1 MKKLDGQTA
10 IVTGAGSG
18 IGKAISKKLSLEGA
32 YVWATDVQEDGGKKT
47 VQEIHESG
55 GKAEFLQLDV
65 RDADQVISTLD
76 HIYKSSG
83 RIDILINNAGIS
95 GNPAPVDL
103 MGNEDWK
110 DLLDIHV
117 NGSFY
122 CLKAAAKYMK
132 MHNYGRIINMSSLAS
147 ETSLQGFAHYAAAK
161 YALLGLTETSAKDL
175 ASYNITVNA
184 LKPGIIRSTL
194 TGGILEVAEERIAAS
209 TPLGKVGS
217 PGDVAEAACFLA
229 SPDSS
234 FLTGISIIV
243 DGGFRLVTEM
253 DKVMNEMIAAS
264 SN

>member
-10 IVTGAGSG
+10 IVTGAARG
-18 IGKAISKKLSLEGA
+18 IGKAICEKLSGEGA
-32 YVWATDVQEDGGKKT
+32 FVWVTDIQKDEGEKT

-55 GKAEFLQLDV
+55 GKADFLQLDV
-65 RDADQVISTLD
+65 RDADQVISTVDL
-76 HIYKSSG
+76 IYKSSG
-83 RIDILINNAGIS
+83 RIDILVNNAGIS

-103 MGNEDWK
+103 MSNEEWK

-132 MHNYGRIINMSSLAS
+132 MQNYGRIINMSSLAS

-161 YALLGLTETSAKDL
+161 YAILGLTETSAKDL

-194 TGGILEVAEERIAAS
+194 TDSILAVAEERISAS
-209 TPLGKVGS
+209 TPLGKIGS
-217 PGDVAEAACFLA
+217 PEDVANAACFLA
-229 SPDSS
+229 SPDSR

-243 DGGFRLVTEM
+243 DGGFRLVNEM
-253 DKVMNEMIAAS
+253 DKVMNEMIPS
-264 SN
+264 SI

>member
-10 IVTGAGSG
+10 IVTGAARG
-18 IGKAISKKLSLEGA
+18 IGKAICEKLSGEGA
-32 YVWATDVQEDGGKKT
+32 FVWVTDIQKDEGEKT

-55 GKAEFLQLDV
+55 GKADFLQLDV
-65 RDADQVISTLD
+65 RDADQVISTVDL
-76 HIYKSSG
+76 IYKSSG
-83 RIDILINNAGIS
+83 RIDILVNNAGIS

-103 MGNEDWK
+103 MSNEEWK

-132 MHNYGRIINMSSLAS
+132 MQNYGRIINMSSLAS

-161 YALLGLTETSAKDL
+161 YAILGLTETSAKDL

-194 TGGILEVAEERIAAS
+194 TDSILAVAEERISAS
-209 TPLGKVGS
+209 TPLGKIGS
-217 PGDVAEAACFLA
+217 LEDVANAACFLA
-229 SPDSS
+229 SPDSR

-243 DGGFRLVTEM
+243 DGGFRLVNEM
-253 DKVMNEMIAAS
+253 DKVMNEMIPS
-264 SN
+264 SI